1 MRSRWR
7 GLNRLEKSLL
17 AGMCVLAIG
26 PFLLLGRATVA
37 LGVSVAVYLVLL
49 PVLAGGL
56 LTLYA
61 ELGLRRRVVCR
72 RVQRAVTRGEL
83 VLHYQPQI
91 GLLRGN
97 VVAVEALVR
106 WNHPRDGLV
115 PPGAFLPALQDTAL
129 AKELDL
135 HVLDLALA
143 QAAAWRAEGRPLGVG
158 VNMAPTWLLDPRL
171 PDELERALNEHG
183 LAAGALELEIT
194 ELAFEDGR
202 PFQRGLERV
211 KEIGVGLA
219 LDDFGIGHSS
229 LARLVQ
235 LPVDRLKIDRSFVA
249 AMPMDRR
256 AASVVR
262 ATIDVAHEL
271 DVLVVA
277 EGVEQQVEL
286 RQLEALGC
294 DLAQGFLFSPAVP
307 AEALA
312 ERVEMLGRLTGVSN
326 GRRRAL

>member
-7 GLNRLEKSLL
+7 GLNRLERSLL
-17 AGMCVLAIG
+17 AGIWVLAIA

-37 LGVSVAVYLVLL
+37 VSVAVYLVLL
-49 PVLAGGL
+49 PALAGGL

-61 ELGLRRRVVCR
+61 ELGFRRRLVGR
-72 RVQRAVTRGEL
+72 RVQRAIGRGEL

-97 VVAVEALVR
+97 VVSVEALVR
-106 WNHPRDGLV
+106 WDHPRDGLM
-115 PPGAFLPALQDTAL
+115 PPAAFLPALEETAL
-129 AKELDL
+129 ARELDL
-135 HVLDLALA
+135 HVLDMALA
-143 QAAAWRAEGRPLGVG
+143 QAAAWRDEGRPLGVG
-158 VNMAPTWLLDPRL
+158 VNIAPAWLLDQRL
-171 PDELERALNEHG
+171 PDELERALSDHG
-183 LAAGALELEIT
+183 LAPGALELEIT
-194 ELAFEDGR
+194 ELAFEDDR

-249 AMPMDRR
+249 AMTRDRR

-286 RQLEALGC
+286 RQLKALNC
-294 DLAQGFLFSPAVP
+294 DLAQGYLFSPAVP
-307 AEALA
+307 AEAIA
-312 ERVEMLGRLTGVSN
+312 ERVETLGRLAGVSN
-326 GRRRAL
+326 GLRRVL